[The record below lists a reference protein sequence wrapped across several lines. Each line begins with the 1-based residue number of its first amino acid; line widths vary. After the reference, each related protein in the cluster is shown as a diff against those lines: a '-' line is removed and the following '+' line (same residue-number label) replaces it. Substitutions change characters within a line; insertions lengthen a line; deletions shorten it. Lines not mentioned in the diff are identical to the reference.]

1 MLSYTEAEN
10 TLLNMLDEYINGVEE
25 KKIILELIK
34 SGSWKSAIYE
44 IDKKKFKSLTKND
57 HQKLKNIF
65 GLYC

>member
-10 TLLNMLDEYINGVEE
+10 ILLNMLNDYINGVEE

-34 SGSWKSAIYE
+34 SGSWKAAIYE

-57 HQKLKNIF
+57 HQKLEDIF